1 MSGHSIHRSDARL
14 WFDHRFRSATAS
26 HSLYCFPFAGG
37 SSTYYAG
44 WVRDFAGPVELVPVQ
59 LPGRGVRMGEPPATD
74 LHRLADE
81 IAEVIAGEP
90 TEVLLFGHS
99 MGAILA
105 FEVSRRLDALDRPG
119 RHLFVTGRPA
129 PTIVRP
135 VTPVSD
141 LPRAE
146 FVRMLREY
154 GAADEAIF
162 AHEELLDVLLPMIR
176 ADFAMIERYRC
187 RPGPLL
193 SCPISA
199 WCGDGDPEVPLAAM
213 RPWAEQTSGGFRL
226 VALPGGHFFLTGNQA
241 EIVRAV
247 HASIKEAR

>member
-1 MSGHSIHRSDARL
+1 MSTDSVRRSDARL
-14 WFDHRFRSATAS
+14 WFDRRFRSATAS

-37 SSTYYAG
+37 SSTYYADWENG
-44 WVRDFAGPVELVPVQ
+44 FTGPVELVPVQ
-59 LPGRGVRMGEPPATD
+59 LPGRGARMTEQPATD
-74 LHRLADE
+74 IHKLADE
-81 IAEVIAGEP
+81 LADAIAGEP

-105 FEVSRRLDALDRPG
+105 FEVSRRLSAVHRPV

-129 PTIVRP
+129 PTIPRP
-135 VTPVSD
+135 VSPVSD
-141 LPRAE
+141 LPRPE
-146 FVRMLREY
+146 FVQMLREY

-162 AHEELLDVLLPMIR
+162 EHEELLDLLMPMIR
-176 ADFAMIERYRC
+176 ADFAMIESYRR

-199 WCGDGDPEVPLAAM
+199 WCGDGDPEVPPAAM
-213 RPWAEQTSGGFRL
+213 RPWGDQTSGRFRL
-226 VALPGGHFFLTGNQA
+226 SVLPGGHFFLTENQS

-247 HASIKEAR
+247 HAAVEETR